1 MTTPIDF
8 FEAHLGA
15 EDKRPATVRQY
26 GDLLHRFEL
35 YLQEN
40 YRLSLTSNDLPHITG
55 MHLSAY
61 LQHLAHDREISTRNN
76 YIVILKRFF
85 GYMLSIGAI
94 RQDPSLVLHCI
105 REKTTPQTIERS
117 AGKRYSTEDV
127 KLLLQEILGARPR
140 RTDLRDA
147 AIVALI
153 LGSGLRAF
161 EVCALNVSQM
171 EQIRSGTLFC
181 LRKGGSW
188 AHVSVAG
195 FVPGYIEP
203 YLQSRGP
210 VGPDAPLF
218 VSQKGGRLDRKA
230 LWSALAA
237 KQSRLELKTGVHIF
251 RHTLLTAV
259 DQNGGS
265 ALARDIGGHTS
276 VHVTNRYMHSS
287 MEERLDVLNSTEL
300 ARSLAV
306 SSK

>member
-40 YRLSLTSNDLPHITG
+40 YRLSLTSDDLPHITG

-76 YIVILKRFF
+76 YIVILQNCFF

-237 KQSRLELKTGVHIF
+237 K
-251 RHTLLTAV
+251 
-259 DQNGGS
+259 
-265 ALARDIGGHTS
+265 
-276 VHVTNRYMHSS
+276 
-287 MEERLDVLNSTEL
+287 
-300 ARSLAV
+300 AV
-306 SSK
+306 SSGAEDRRAYLPSYAAHRRGSEWRFSVGARYRRTYERTRDESIHAFQHGGTAGCA